1 MIEPLAGLPRLAAP
15 LGDVTTER
23 LMLRRFARDDLDA
36 LAAVFAKIE
45 VWQFPFGRAFTRDET
60 QAFLESQIAHWDR
73 CGVGCWLV
81 IERANDRVIGY
92 AGLSVPTFLPEVLP
106 ALEVGWRFDPEVW
119 GRGFATEA
127 ALAALTQ
134 AFTTLGLDEVCSIPQ
149 AENAASVRVAER
161 IGMHRE
167 RIVTIPA
174 NERRD
179 ALSAILFRI
188 THADWNLATGITPG

>member
-1 MIEPLAGLPRLAAP
+1 MTEPLAGLPRLAAP
-15 LGDVTTER
+15 LGDVSTER
-23 LMLRRFARDDLDA
+23 LLLRRFALDDLDA

-45 VWQFPFGRAFTRDET
+45 VWQFPFGRAFTRAET
-60 QAFLESQIAHWDR
+60 QGFLETQVAHWDT

-81 IERANDRVIGY
+81 VERANDRVIGY

-127 ALAALTQ
+127 ARAALTE

-149 AENAASVRVAER
+149 SDNGASVRVAER

-174 NERRD
+174 NERFGPV
-179 ALSAILFRI
+179 SAVLFGI
-188 THADWNLATGITPG
+188 TAADWDLATGTK

>member
-15 LGDVTTER
+15 LEDVTTER
-23 LMLRRFARDDLDA
+23 LVLRRFAIDDLDA

-45 VWQFPFGRAFTRDET
+45 VWQFPYGRAFTRDET
-60 QAFLESQIAHWDR
+60 QAFLESQIAHWDS

-127 ALAALTQ
+127 ARAALTQ
-134 AFTTLGLDEVCSIPQ
+134 AFTTLRLDEVCSIPQ
-149 AENAASVRVAER
+149 AENVASVRVAER

-174 NERRD
+174 NERRGT
-179 ALSAILFRI
+179 LSAVLFRI
-188 THADWNLATGITPG
+188 THADWDLSGGTRSG